1 MARRSWFR
9 RASEQSGA
17 DARASAEQVPKDL
30 AVKCPNRACG
40 QILLQKELEKDL
52 KVCKKCGYHFRL
64 TAQERLDQLL
74 DEGSFKEYTF
84 NLETADPLHFPGYP
98 EKLVRHQEK
107 TGLREA
113 VIAGC
118 GSIGGSPTAIYIT
131 DYHFMAGTM
140 NSVVGETLARTLEE
154 AASAGLPAILVSGSG
169 GGARMEE
176 SLLSLMQMAKT
187 AAALARFDKAGLLSI
202 CILTDSTMA
211 GIYASWASL
220 GDIILA
226 EPGATIGFTGE
237 RVAAKVQ
244 TEREPDNFRTA
255 EFNFEHGM
263 IDRVIPRLQLK
274 ETLQNLLAMDRRRRG
289 EAA

>member
-17 DARASAEQVPKDL
+17 DARASAEQVPRDL

-74 DEGSFKEYTF
+74 DEGSFKEYAF
-84 NLETADPLHFPGYP
+84 NLETCDPLHFPGYP

-118 GSIGGSPTAIYIT
+118 GSISGVPTAIFIT

-154 AASAGLPAILVSGSG
+154 AASARLPAILVSGSG

-187 AAALARFDKAGLLSI
+187 ASALARFDGAGLLSV

-255 EFNFEHGM
+255 EFNYEHGM
-263 IDRVIPRLQLK
+263 IDQVIPRLQLK
-274 ETLQNLLAMDRRRRG
+274 ETLQKLLAMDRRARE